1 MFFQAKNDDWKS
13 ATSVYDFTV
22 NDIHGNPV
30 SLEKYRGHVL
40 LIVNVASKCGLTA
53 TNYKELAELHDKYHD
68 SKGLRILAFPCN
80 QFNSQEPGTNEDIV
94 CFATKNNAN
103 FDFFDKVKV
112 NGDDAS
118 PLWKYLKK
126 EQGGTFGE

>member
-1 MFFQAKNDDWKS
+1 M
-13 ATSVYDFTV
+13 
-22 NDIHGNPV
+22 
-30 SLEKYRGHVL
+30 
-40 LIVNVASKCGLTA
+40 IVNVASKCGLTA
-53 TNYKELAELHDKYHD
+53 TNYKELQELHDQYHD

-80 QFNSQEPGTNEDIV
+80 QFNSQEPGSNEDIV
-94 CFATKNNAN
+94 CFAAGKNAK

-126 EQGGTFGE
+126 EQGGTLVEYVIILLSLF